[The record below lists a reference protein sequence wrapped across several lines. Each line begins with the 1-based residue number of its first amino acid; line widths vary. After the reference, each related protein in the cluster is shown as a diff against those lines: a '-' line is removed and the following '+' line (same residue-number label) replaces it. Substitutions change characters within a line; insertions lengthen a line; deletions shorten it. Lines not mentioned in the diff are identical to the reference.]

1 MVTIQVSHFIP
12 LCNFCKKF
20 SVANFS
26 KFFHASV
33 LGSVIFESKVSAL
46 FWAVYLEEASVEIMS
61 GLLPSAQYLYEEL
74 MLTPYM
80 ARVVVLHKPHS
91 PHAWCDSLR
100 VLCVTDDKAEA
111 WGDVGSNHAWTTLVT
126 SDEMEITAGSHLTC
140 RLEGRDCVD
149 LTKFAVLPAEH
160 TGNFRIFCHSDF
172 T

>member
-1 MVTIQVSHFIP
+1 MLLFI
-12 LCNFCKKF
+12 
-20 SVANFS
+20 
-26 KFFHASV
+26 
-33 LGSVIFESKVSAL
+33 GSVIFESKVSAL

-140 RLEGRDCVD
+140 RLEGKDR
-149 LTKFAVLPAEH
+149 L
-160 TGNFRIFCHSDF
+160 R
-172 T
+172 